1 MNYNQRRTYQQ
12 NWHRLLRRYEK
23 KYLPRILK
31 ALEGEAKRFIA
42 EAERVGFQTA
52 FRSFGLVNPQL
63 LAVIEQMHKEVGLKF
78 GKDVN
83 RYLTRTQKI
92 SFFNA
97 NFLLNLVE
105 ILTRQALELLTAVE
119 TTTKERILQILNRST
134 VDQLSFVDTANLIT
148 EQVANPER
156 ALTIT
161 RTESNRAANIAAF
174 EAARLQDYEV
184 TKEWISSIDSRTRR
198 YREKDEYDH
207 AVLDGTVQELDQA
220 FQQTGRTKGIIANAQ
235 YPLDA
240 QAPAAFTINC
250 RCVLGFENKRDAN
263 GNLIP
268 KRFI

>member
-1 MNYNQRRTYQQ
+1 MNYNQRRTYHQ
-12 NWHRLLRRYEK
+12 NWHRLLRTYEK
-23 KYLPRILK
+23 KYLPRVLK

-42 EAERVGFQTA
+42 EAERVGFQSA
-52 FRSFGLVNPQL
+52 FRTFGLVNPQL
-63 LAVIEQMHKEVGLKF
+63 LAVINQMHKEVGTKF

-97 NFLLNLVE
+97 NFILNLIE
-105 ILTRQALELLTAVE
+105 ILSRQALELLTAVE
-119 TTTKERILQILNRST
+119 TATKNKILEILNRSQ
-134 VDQLSFVDTANLIT
+134 VEQLSFVDTSRLIT
-148 EQVANPER
+148 QQVASPER

-174 EAARLQDYEV
+174 EAARLQPYEV
-184 TKEWISSIDSRTRR
+184 TKEWISVIDDRVRR

-207 AVLDGTVQELDQA
+207 AVLDGQVRELDESY
-220 FQQTGRTKGIIANAQ
+220 QQVGRTKGIIANAQ

-250 RCVLGFENKRDAN
+250 RCVLGFENKRDSQ
-263 GNLIP
+263 GRLIP
-268 KRFI
+268 KRNI

>member
-1 MNYNQRRTYQQ
+1 MNYNQRRTYHQ
-12 NWHRLLRRYEK
+12 NWHRLLRGFEK

-31 ALEGEAKRFIA
+31 ALEGEAERFIS

-52 FRSFGLVNPQL
+52 FRSFGLVNPRL
-63 LAVIEQMHKEVGLKF
+63 MSVIEQMQKEVGLKF

-105 ILTRQALELLTAVE
+105 ILSRQALELLVAVE
-119 TTTKERILQILNRST
+119 TTTKERILQILNRSQIE
-134 VDQLSFVDTANLIT
+134 QLSFVDTAKLIT
-148 EQVANPER
+148 QQVANFER

-161 RTESNRAANIAAF
+161 RTESNRAANIATF
-174 EAARLQDYEV
+174 EAAKLQDYEV
-184 TKEWISSIDSRTRR
+184 TKEWISSIDNRTRR

-207 AVLDGTVQELDQA
+207 SILDGIVQELDDP
-220 FQQTGRTKGIIANAQ
+220 FQQPGRTKGIIANAQ

-250 RCVLGFENKRDAN
+250 RCVLGIENKRDAN

-268 KRFI
+268 KRKI

>member
-1 MNYNQRRTYQQ
+1 MNYNQRRTYHQ
-12 NWHRLLRRYEK
+12 NWHRLLRSYER
-23 KYLPRILK
+23 KYLPKIKK

-52 FRSFGLVNPQL
+52 FRTFGLVNSQL
-63 LAVIEQMHKEVGLKF
+63 LTVINQMHKEIGTKF

-97 NFLLNLVE
+97 NFILNLIE

-119 TTTKERILQILNRST
+119 TTTKERILAILNRSQ
-134 VDQLSFVDTANLIT
+134 VEQLSFVDTAKLIT
-148 EQVANPER
+148 DQVANPER

-161 RTESNRAANIAAF
+161 RTESNRAANIAAY
-174 EAARLQDYEV
+174 EAAKLQPYEV
-184 TKEWISSIDSRTRR
+184 TKEWISVIDNRTRR
-198 YREKDEYDH
+198 YRDKDEYDH
-207 AVLDGTVQELDQA
+207 ALLDGQVKEIDQS
-220 FQQTGRTKGIIANAQ
+220 FQQVGRAKGIIANAQ

-263 GNLIP
+263 GRLIP
-268 KRFI
+268 KRNI